1 MHDELERIRRSE
13 MEYCMEHPAY
23 FIENYCQIEDK
34 DTPGVAV
41 PFALWDGQREAL
53 QELAAHKLNIILK
66 ARQLGITWLVLAYA
80 VHLLLKTPGATVIAI
95 SRTEEEAKE
104 LVRRVGFLLEH
115 MGELVSPVPAPGRLT
130 FQRTALSVTIEGEGL
145 PRIFRAFPSGPSAA
159 RSFTANLI
167 ILDEWAFQQYAEEI
181 WTSGFPT
188 VNRPGGGQVIGLSTM
203 RLGTL
208 FARLWQEGDA
218 FHRIFLP
225 WDTDPR
231 RDGEWYEKTR
241 RVLGE
246 AVYSEYPATPE
257 EALLAPVGA
266 FFDEF
271 RRDVHVSEPFAIPAD
286 WRRYQALDYGLDM
299 LAGVWAAFDNEGN
312 AYVYREVY
320 ESGLP
325 IAQAARAILEAEEP
339 GEDIY
344 TRYAPPDIF
353 GRSQESGRP
362 RSDIFAENGMIL
374 DKSSNDREGGW
385 ANLKDWLEVFLDEE
399 GKPTARLKIFKN
411 CRNLL
416 RTLPAIPRDKKRPND
431 CATDPH
437 ELTHA
442 PDALRY
448 LFCMRPKAGKREADK
463 RTEIFYQEVESFLD
477 YGV

>member
-1 MHDELERIRRSE
+1 
-13 MEYCMEHPAY
+13 MEHPAY

-115 MGELVSPVPAPGRLT
+115 MGELVSPVPAPGRMT

-145 PRIFRAFPSGPSAA
+145 PRVFRAFPSGPSAA

-271 RRDVHVSEPFAIPAD
+271 RRDVHVIEPFAIPAD
-286 WRRYQALDYGLDM
+286 WRRYQAMDYGLDM

-353 GRSQESGRP
+353 GRSQESGRA
-362 RSDIFAENGMIL
+362 RSDIFADYGMSFE
-374 DKSSNDREGGW
+374 KSDNNRTAGW
-385 ANLKDWLEVFLDEE
+385 ANLQDWLRIREDGE
-399 GKPTARLKIFKN
+399 GRKTAKLRIFS
-411 CRNLL
+411 CCENLI
-416 RTLPAIPRDKKRPND
+416 RTLAAIPRDSKIPGD
-431 CATDPH
+431 CAREPH

-448 LFCMRPKAGKREADK
+448 LLVLRPCGGGGMPDPE
-463 RTEIFYQEVESFLD
+463 TEGYYDQVGDMLE
-477 YGV
+477 YGCR